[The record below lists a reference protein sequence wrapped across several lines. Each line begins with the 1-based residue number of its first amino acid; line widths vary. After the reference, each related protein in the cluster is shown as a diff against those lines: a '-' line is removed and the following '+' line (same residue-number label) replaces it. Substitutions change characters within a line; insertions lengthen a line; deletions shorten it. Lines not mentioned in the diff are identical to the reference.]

1 MGFGVIQ
8 CVVAHH
14 PSEVGSTRGWL
25 HDPSYSIHSAISFLV
40 WKRASSW
47 KEPNAVFSM
56 DHVMSVDPDL
66 SKISRIFSGPSSH
79 AQLHGVLDPL
89 NSPSAPTLHATALS
103 LSFVCIY
110 YMLSGIQMRVD
121 ALVRKVALLVLRFK
135 FQLPNPHENNYVYFV
150 LTKDRSWCFYIVVS
164 WEYFWKAIGSA
175 IFVIIVSTPPF
186 SLIKTTQ
193 QQVAISP
200 ISKTQLSITSDSSS
214 LYTCTC
220 SKHLDTPC

>member
-25 HDPSYSIHSAISFLV
+25 HDPSYSIHSAISLLV

-47 KEPNAVFSM
+47 KEPNGVFSM

-103 LSFVCIY
+103 LFRMY
-110 YMLSGIQMRVD
+110 
-121 ALVRKVALLVLRFK
+121 LL
-135 FQLPNPHENNYVYFV
+135 YVE
-150 LTKDRSWCFYIVVS
+150 RHSNESWCSCEKGRLTSLEIQ
-164 WEYFWKAIGSA
+164 
-175 IFVIIVSTPPF
+175 VSTTK
-186 SLIKTTQ
+186 STWE
-193 QQVAISP
+193 
-200 ISKTQLSITSDSSS
+200 QLCIF
-214 LYTCTC
+214 C
-220 SKHLDTPC
+220 LDKR